1 MSSITQY
8 LSEQNVF
15 QTEVKEENET
25 CRISP
30 IQLCLLKQCTVPDF
44 VRSVYIF

>member
-1 MSSITQY
+1 MSSITQH

-25 CRISP
+25 RCISP
-30 IQLCLLKQCTVPDF
+30 IQLWLLKKM
-44 VRSVYIF
+44 